1 VHLQHGNLPSG
12 APVFL
17 DIEDCDADG
26 LLDAFV
32 PWSDMGAAPPATFY
46 TGAACPPV
54 GIKSISISFVGNSG
68 PSTWRAYGPFGLLAT
83 QTRPGGG
90 PQVVTLT
97 STKTHIVR
105 VELQGDEICVKE
117 VCWTCRTRKP
127 WFFRGDFNSD
137 GIRDISDAI
146 AGLNYLFVSGEEPGC
161 LSAADS
167 NDDGELDLSDPTHLL
182 AHLFNGGQEPA
193 GGTECNLDETED
205 ELTCE
210 DSGLC
215 SQDEPTDPTDELAE
229 RLSVFIGADIRPQD
243 LQLMPVE
250 ELGNVQEAPEY
261 VQRALQ
267 TEGSQF
273 LLVSMLEVEG
283 FSQALYEVPPANREA
298 YQGAQFVKVVDS
310 RMVSI
315 GGDSIEWYVAKRC
328 QPIINSRGETE
339 LVCLPKAFSYPTS
352 DRCHGCPGVGPV
364 IVLDQTKCDAGSLV
378 NVTIEVEPNGLA
390 ITNTPGSCDGQ
401 PTAILE
407 DLVSTTDTGPIDELV
422 ERLSVFIGADIRPED
437 IQLTPVEE
445 LGNKEGTPEYVQ
457 RALQTPDSKYLLVSV
472 PEVEG
477 FSRALYE
484 VPPVNGEAY
493 LGAQFVSVVDSILK
507 PIPGAD
513 RETYGCK
520 RCNQG
525 GGGCPLKQFSRP
537 CEHDCTGCEDDVK
550 KQLKYTKCDEG
561 SLVNVTIETTS
572 FIKLGDIKGEAVSCN
587 SLPTAIFEDLGL

>member
-1 VHLQHGNLPSG
+1 MKTPTTFATLTFALLLSLQAPAVFGQCASPAGPPAIGLPGVAFGPVHLQHGNLPSG

-182 AHLFNGGQEPA
+182 AHLFSGGQEPA

-250 ELGNVQEAPEY
+250 ELGNREGGPEY
-261 VQRALQ
+261 VQQALQ
-267 TEGSQF
+267 TEGSSY
-273 LLVSMLEVEG
+273 LLVAGPIVEG
-283 FSQALYEVPPANREA
+283 FEQAFYEVPPGNREA
-298 YQGAQFVKVVDS
+298 YLGAQFVMIMSSWEVATELEGDPL
-310 RMVSI
+310 I
-315 GGDSIEWYVAKRC
+315 DPIEIEGNPLADSIQDSGKKKKKKKKKPAVYYATRC
-328 QPIINSRGETE
+328 INGSCI
-339 LVCLPKAFSYPTS
+339 LKQFSYPTS
-352 DRCHGCPGVGPV
+352 DRCKTHADCEETTTGPGTFFSSSQND
-364 IVLDQTKCDAGSLV
+364 VLEYKKCDGGSLV
-378 NVTIEVEPNGLA
+378 KVTVEKAAFVKLGDIKGNVV
-390 ITNTPGSCDGQ
+390 SCDSL

-407 DLVSTTDTGPIDELV
+407 DL
-422 ERLSVFIGADIRPED
+422 
-437 IQLTPVEE
+437 
-445 LGNKEGTPEYVQ
+445 
-457 RALQTPDSKYLLVSV
+457 
-472 PEVEG
+472 
-477 FSRALYE
+477 
-484 VPPVNGEAY
+484 
-493 LGAQFVSVVDSILK
+493 
-507 PIPGAD
+507 
-513 RETYGCK
+513 
-520 RCNQG
+520 
-525 GGGCPLKQFSRP
+525 
-537 CEHDCTGCEDDVK
+537 
-550 KQLKYTKCDEG
+550 
-561 SLVNVTIETTS
+561 
-572 FIKLGDIKGEAVSCN
+572 
-587 SLPTAIFEDLGL
+587 GL